1 MKIRCEFLGT
11 GTSTGVPFI
20 GCDCPVCTS
29 ADPRNQRLRSSVVL
43 WITPADG
50 RTRVFLIDVTPDFRQ
65 QALRAGITH
74 LDAILMTHEHADH
87 TQGMDDL
94 RACYWRRRDL
104 VRAGRLGTG
113 AVEELPLYAFPETL
127 TALKQRYDYLFDREY
142 EYKGVA
148 RFDEHLFEDAP
159 FEADGITVTPVSLVH
174 GNMRVAAF
182 RIGEFAYITDTNRVP
197 DTSLARLMG
206 VRVLV
211 IDALRK
217 APHPTHLH
225 LPESIR
231 IARRLGVERA
241 YFTHI
246 THDMDHAEIDAELPD
261 GMRLAHDGLAFDV

>member
-1 MKIRCEFLGT
+1 MKIQCEFLGT

-20 GCDCPVCTS
+20 GCDCAVCQS
-29 ADPRNQRLRSSVVL
+29 PDPRNNRLRSSVL
-43 WITPADG
+43 LRITPKDG

-65 QALRAGITH
+65 QALRAGIRH

-94 RACYWRRRDL
+94 RACYWQRRDM
-104 VRAGRLGTG
+104 VRAGLLPKSGG
-113 AVEELPLYAFPETL
+113 EDLPLYAFPETL

-148 RFDEHLFEDAP
+148 RFSEHVFEDAP
-159 FEADGITVTPVSLVH
+159 FIADGIPVSPISLVH

-182 RIGEFAYITDTNRVP
+182 RIGDFAYITDTNRVP
-197 DTSLARLMG
+197 ETSMAKLRG
-206 VRVLV
+206 VKVLV

-217 APHPTHLH
+217 TPHPTHMN

-231 IARRLGVERA
+231 IARTLGVDRA

-246 THDMDHAEIDAELPD
+246 THDMDHATVDAELPANL
-261 GMRLAHDGLAFDV
+261 RLAYDGLKFEV